1 MKKSG
6 RQRPVFAGIILLTA
20 VALIAAVCLWRR
32 NSAENGSG
40 ADDTATY
47 ETTYVESESYISP
60 VDVADDGVEHE
71 ASTEQMISPDTEN
84 SGENATE
91 TAGVPVNAFYRESLS
106 EDVKARICG
115 ISYPK
120 DGEKAQISYEEL
132 AYVHVLHYDF
142 NGQVQEGELICNQTI
157 AQDLVE
163 IFEELYEHQYPI
175 EKIRLVDEYG
185 GDDDASMADNNT
197 SCFNYRLIAGTDR
210 LSNHSYGLAIDINP
224 FYNPYVT
231 TRGGQMQV
239 SPVGADAYADRSQDF
254 AYKIDRE
261 DLCYQ
266 LFIAHGFTW
275 GGDWKNSKDYQHFEK
290 TAQ

>member
-1 MKKSG
+1 MRKSG
-6 RQRPVFAGIILLTA
+6 KQRRIFVEIILL
-20 VALIAAVCLWRR
+20 AAVVLVAVVCLCKR

-40 ADDTATY
+40 ADDTAAY
-47 ETTYVESESYISP
+47 ETTYVESEPYISP
-60 VDVADDGVEHE
+60 VDVDDDGAEHE
-71 ASTEQMISPDTEN
+71 ATTEQMISPDTEN

-91 TAGVPVNAFYRESLS
+91 TAGVPVNAFYREALS

-120 DGEKAQISYEEL
+120 DGENAKISYEEL

-142 NGQVQEGELICNQTI
+142 NGEVQEGELICNQAI

-185 GDDDASMADNNT
+185 GDDEASMADNNT

-231 TRGGQMQV
+231 ARSGKTQV
-239 SPVGADAYADRSQDF
+239 SPAGADAYADRSQDF

-266 LFIAHGFTW
+266 LFTAHGFTW

>member
-1 MKKSG
+1 MIDISVNNVIKSFEIG
-6 RQRPVFAGIILLTA
+6 KNVLNGIT
-20 VALIAAVCLWRR
+20 
-32 NSAENGSG
+32 
-40 ADDTATY
+40 
-47 ETTYVESESYISP
+47 
-60 VDVADDGVEHE
+60 
-71 ASTEQMISPDTEN
+71 
-84 SGENATE
+84 
-91 TAGVPVNAFYRESLS
+91 F
-106 EDVKARICG
+106 
-115 ISYPK
+115 
-120 DGEKAQISYEEL
+120 QI
-132 AYVHVLHYDF
+132 
-142 NGQVQEGELICNQTI
+142 QEGERICNQAI

-163 IFEELYEHQYPI
+163 IFEELYEEQYPI

-185 GDDDASMADNNT
+185 GDDEASMADNNT

-231 TRGGQMQV
+231 ARSGKTQV